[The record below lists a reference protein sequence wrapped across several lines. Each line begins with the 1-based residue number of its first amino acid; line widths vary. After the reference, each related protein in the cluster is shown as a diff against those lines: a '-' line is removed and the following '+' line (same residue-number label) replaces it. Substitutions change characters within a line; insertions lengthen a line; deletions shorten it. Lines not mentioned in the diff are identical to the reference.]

1 MGRIRT
7 ELGLDGAL
15 TLAQAVRAAQEA
27 LGLAPEGTL
36 AAQVEALT
44 RTLTPSLI
52 RTRNLTRNL
61 PLPLILTRTLSRWRR
76 CCASAGSRCSRRGRL
91 TRTLTHNP
99 LP

>member
-44 RTLTPSLI
+44 RTLIPWLSL
-52 RTRNLTRNL
+52 
-61 PLPLILTRTLSRWRR
+61 TLARRAGGGANPNPNPEPKPNPCSPRRWR
-76 CCASAGSRCSRRGRL
+76 
-91 TRTLTHNP
+91 P
-99 LP
+99 

>member
-36 AAQVEALT
+36 AAQVKALT
-44 RTLTPSLI
+44 LTLTPSLS
-52 RTRNLTRNL
+52 LT
-61 PLPLILTRTLSRWRR
+61 LPLILTRTRSRWRR

-99 LP
+99 LL